1 MEAILNINQM
11 QESLLHAKARIIDLD
26 EAVRRANVKY
36 HDRIAVAYD
45 SDPSTAMIY
54 QDAIQSRIAR
64 NVEYLSKLTDAQ
76 TFLDVGCGTGNV
88 TKFGR
93 KEFHQALGIDISM
106 GMLRVARAKHRL
118 DVCLAD
124 GYRFPLRSASVD
136 AVCCYSVLHHIY
148 CHEPY
153 WREFARVLKSGGY
166 FYSDFDPNALC
177 LLRHR
182 IVRRLIRP
190 LWNVFSKMLQSGT
203 TEQSLLDSRTLA
215 LQEMAEY
222 HQNYTDG
229 LVSTVIKNSLLE
241 AGFKTV
247 RIYFHCSTLDLR
259 ASGEGSTALSKI
271 GQFVW
276 PFIAVVAVR

>member
-1 MEAILNINQM
+1 MNQM
-11 QESLLHAKARIIDLD
+11 QESLSHAETSVADLE
-26 EAVRRANVKY
+26 EAVRRANVQY
-36 HDRIAVAYD
+36 HDSIAEVYD

-54 QDAIQSRIAR
+54 KDAIQSRIAR
-64 NVEYLSKLTDAQ
+64 NLEYLSDLTGAKS
-76 TFLDVGCGTGNV
+76 FLDIGCGTGNV

-93 KEFHQALGIDISM
+93 KKFNQALGVDISM
-106 GMLRVARAKHRL
+106 GMLRVARARHSV

-124 GYRFPLRSASVD
+124 GYRLPLRSASID

-153 WREFARVLKSGGY
+153 WSEIARVLKPGGY

-182 IVRRLIRP
+182 VIRRLIRP
-190 LWNVFSKMLQSGT
+190 LWNVFSRMLQST
-203 TEQSLLDSRTLA
+203 TKNQSSLDSRAMA

-229 LVSTVIKNSLLE
+229 LVSNVIESSLLE
-241 AGFKTV
+241 AGFMKV
-247 RIYFHCSTLDLR
+247 RIYFHCSTVDLQ
-259 ASGEGSTALSKI
+259 ASSGGATPLSKI
-271 GQFVW
+271 GPFIW
-276 PFIAVVAVR
+276 PFIAVVAIR